1 MTMDYDYVVIGAG
14 SAGCVVAGRLLART
28 DARVLVIEAGAER
41 ADAPTITDPL
51 RWVENLGGEYDWQY
65 SYEPTPHVAGRRI
78 PLARGKVVGGS
89 GSINAMAW
97 VRGNRHD
104 FDGWAAMGNEGW
116 DYESVL
122 PLFKRAEDW
131 EDGETAHRGAGGPI
145 PVERVRDLHPA
156 ASALIDS
163 GISLGLPYLDD
174 YNVPEP
180 FGVGPIS
187 LNVRDGVRQSPW
199 DGYLEPVLDDPWLTL
214 RSGARARLL
223 TFAGTRCT
231 GVEYEWQGQIHTAT
245 ASSEVILCA
254 GAIDSPRLL
263 MNSGIGP
270 AAELS
275 RLGLHVLADLP
286 VGRNLQDHPLLTGF
300 CFETE
305 ELPPVNANLAGSSL
319 FWRSRPELVVPD
331 IMMVAMQV
339 PNLTPELAQEYPPP
353 ANGIAL
359 LPGLVRP
366 ESRGYLRLR
375 AVDGPLEIQ
384 SNFLAEQA
392 DLDALLAAVE
402 LCTELAGEPAYRK
415 LIRSWAAPRGR
426 MSRDEAVSFVRASC
440 STYFH
445 PVGTCAMG
453 SVVDPCLRVHG
464 IDGLRVADASV
475 MPTITSANT
484 HAPTVMI
491 AEAAA
496 DFLC

>member
-1 MTMDYDYVVIGAG
+1 MDYDYVVIGAG
-14 SAGCVVAGRLLART
+14 SAGCVVAARLLART
-28 DARVLVIEAGAER
+28 DARVLVIEAGAGR
-41 ADAPTITDPL
+41 ADAPTITNPS
-51 RWVENLGGEYDWQY
+51 RWVENLGSEYDWQY
-65 SYEPTPHVAGRRI
+65 SYEPSPHVAGRRI

-89 GSINAMAW
+89 GSINATAW

-116 DYESVL
+116 EYDSVL
-122 PLFKRAEDW
+122 PLFKRSEDW
-131 EDGETAHRGAGGPI
+131 EDGETDHHGAGGPI
-145 PVERVRDLHPA
+145 PVERVKDLHPA

-180 FGVGPIS
+180 FGVGPLS
-187 LNVRDGVRQSPW
+187 LNVRDGMRKSPW
-199 DGYLEPVLDDPWLTL
+199 DGYLGPLQDNPRLTL

-263 MNSGIGP
+263 LNSGIGP
-270 AAELS
+270 ADELS
-275 RLGLHVLADLP
+275 ALGIHVLADLP
-286 VGRNLQDHPLLTGF
+286 VGRNLQDHPLLGGF

-305 ELPPVNANLAGSSL
+305 ELPPVSGNLSGSSL
-319 FWRSRPELVVPD
+319 FWRSRPEFVVPD
-331 IMMVAMQV
+331 IMLVSMQV
-339 PNLTPELAQEYPPP
+339 PYLTAELAQEYPPP
-353 ANGIAL
+353 AHGIAL
-359 LPGLVRP
+359 LPGLMRP
-366 ESRGYLRLR
+366 QSRGYVRLR

-384 SNFLAEQA
+384 SNFLAAQA
-392 DLDALLAAVE
+392 DVEALLAAVE
-402 LCTELAGEPAYRK
+402 LCTELAVEPAYRK
-415 LIRSWAAPRGR
+415 LIRSWVAPARR
-426 MSRDEAVSFVRASC
+426 MSRDEAVSFIRTAC
-440 STYFH
+440 SSYFH

-453 SVVDPCLRVHG
+453 TVVDSRLEVHG

-484 HAPTVMI
+484 HAPTIMI

-496 DFLC
+496 DFLS